1 MFFISRHFINSLLII
16 IFCIAIGCKLQE
28 PLKTHGI
35 VYLENRSNKLAVS
48 NSNKNDV
55 INIMGQPQIRD
66 GENKE
71 SWIYIERTLSKGKYH
86 KLGQHVLKDSN
97 VLVLS
102 FDKYGILSKK
112 NFITKEN
119 LNKIKF
125 SSKVTENALT
135 EKSFVTKFLQSI
147 KQKMY
152 SNK

>member
-1 MFFISRHFINSLLII
+1 
-16 IFCIAIGCKLQE
+16 
-28 PLKTHGI
+28 
-35 VYLENRSNKLAVS
+35 
-48 NSNKNDV
+48 
-55 INIMGQPQIRD
+55 MGQPQIRD